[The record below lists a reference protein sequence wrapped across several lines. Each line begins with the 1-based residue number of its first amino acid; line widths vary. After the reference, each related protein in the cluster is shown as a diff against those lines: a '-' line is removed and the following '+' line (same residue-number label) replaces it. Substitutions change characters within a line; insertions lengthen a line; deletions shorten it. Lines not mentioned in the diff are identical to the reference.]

1 MNLKMARGLAMA
13 GIFAAGGAMASLGA
27 PVALAQTE
35 AQPIHVA
42 VDATNA
48 GQKILHTHL
57 EIPVQPGPL
66 TLYYPEW
73 IPGEHMPDGPIIQ
86 MAGLKFS
93 GAGKSIPW
101 RRDLVEMFSIHLD
114 VPKDVNALEVD
125 FDFLLSAVGSGF
137 SAGASATAS
146 LDVLS
151 WNQVLLYPK
160 GALAKDIYF
169 APSLKLAIGW
179 KFGTALPI
187 VKQDGDTTSFET
199 VSLTELVDSPVIS
212 GRYY

>member
-1 MNLKMARGLAMA
+1 MRAIMRTAVMALAGALALLLVLVCGCANVAMA
-13 GIFAAGGAMASLGA
+13 QTAAA
-27 PVALAQTE
+27 PIRLQ
-35 AQPIHVA
+35 
-42 VDATNA
+42 VDASRA
-48 GQKILHTHL
+48 PQKILRVHM
-57 EIPVQPGPL
+57 EIPVSGGPL

-86 MAGLKFS
+86 MAGMKFS
-93 GAGKSIPW
+93 GGGKSIPW

-160 GALAKDIYF
+160 GTLAKDIYF
-169 APSLKLAIGW
+169 APSLKLASGW

-187 VKQDGDTTSFET
+187 SKQDGDTTSFET
-199 VSLTELVDSPVIS
+199 VPLTEL
-212 GRYY
+212 